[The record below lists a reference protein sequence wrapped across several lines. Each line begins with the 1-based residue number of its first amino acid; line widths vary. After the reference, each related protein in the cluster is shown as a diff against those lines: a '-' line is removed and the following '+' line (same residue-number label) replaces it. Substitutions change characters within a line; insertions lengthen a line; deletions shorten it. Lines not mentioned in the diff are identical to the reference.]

1 MKKTEDINAQEPTL
15 ESETSVIKK
24 TKALLDAEPK
34 VRVKI
39 KATGKGDNAPV
50 PVVINEYC
58 ILIKKGEPVEVP
70 ESVAKMLEEANYI

>member
-1 MKKTEDINAQEPTL
+1 MKKTEDVNVQEVAL

-39 KATGKGDNAPV
+39 RATGKGDNAPI

-58 ILIKKGEPVEVP
+58 IRIKKDEYVEVP